1 MQGQGYYPMMQPASG
16 GQPGNWAGAN
26 PNMAGGYQGEPT
38 LLADVTLMSLF
49 SCACLVVLTACACT
63 KYCDSLDSARTSS
76 HLCWYV
82 SLLCFCLF
90 AGFGQFQSAGG
101 QSPMLHHTGF
111 MPPDPQQQFHQQML
125 MSGGQPGPAFTAQHQ
140 QQLLLQ
146 QQQQQQRQ
154 QQLAMQEQM
163 LKSQQEEMKRVE
175 FERKQLR
182 LKSIDVS
189 RAAGPR
195 SLESLIGFSVPAP
208 SSSPKQAVRSNVANT
223 AASDSKQAPQEKITT
238 TPAGKCGCLCGV
250 ALDCLLFLFM

>member
-1 MQGQGYYPMMQPASG
+1 
-16 GQPGNWAGAN
+16 
-26 PNMAGGYQGEPT
+26 
-38 LLADVTLMSLF
+38 
-49 SCACLVVLTACACT
+49 
-63 KYCDSLDSARTSS
+63 
-76 HLCWYV
+76 
-82 SLLCFCLF
+82 
-90 AGFGQFQSAGG
+90 
-101 QSPMLHHTGF
+101 MLHHTGF
-111 MPPDPQQQFHQQML
+111 MPPDPQQQFHQQMM

-140 QQLLLQ
+140 QQLLLQQ

-208 SSSPKQAVRSNVANT
+208 SSSPKQAVRSNVANM

-250 ALDCLLFLFM
+250 ALNCLLFLFM